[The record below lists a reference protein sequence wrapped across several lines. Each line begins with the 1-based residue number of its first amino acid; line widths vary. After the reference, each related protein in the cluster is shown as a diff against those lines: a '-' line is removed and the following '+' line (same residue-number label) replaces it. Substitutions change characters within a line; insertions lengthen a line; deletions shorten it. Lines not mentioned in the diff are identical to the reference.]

1 MAQDY
6 DLMSQLMMMP
16 QLGNGVLAPQMMAPT
31 SLSQSSQVKIAEPI
45 VAAFQRQQRFPTSA
59 ADFEELMKRRTAGL
73 ESQRAGLE
81 DIEAQIGKLNQPTN
95 EKNIAP
101 ILAIS
106 DFLAGTQYLK
116 NYQTPAEKQKAAQA
130 EALNLKLQLQK
141 NKDALTDK
149 EIDLYKAQY
158 QDSFDREKLKA
169 MTGLAQQKQEVKLLP
184 GQEAA
189 DKEYG
194 KVYAQWAGE
203 GGYAGVEKQLGGLQN
218 AISALKADPS
228 LTGSWVEKL
237 PGGSSSAV
245 LARVKPEAFAIQ
257 QAVEQ
262 AIQNTLKSSLGSQ
275 FTAKE
280 GEQLLARAY
289 DPRLSA
295 EENIKKVQA
304 VIQEIETKARR
315 MEESA
320 KYFEQTGG
328 TLKGMMPTTNAPQK
342 QVGAS
347 PKVGE
352 IVNGYMFKG
361 GNPADKNSWEKK

>member
-16 QLGNGVLAPQMMAPT
+16 QPGSGVLAPQMMAPMP
-31 SLSQSSQVKIAEPI
+31 SSQSSQVKIAEPI

-116 NYQTPAEKQKAAQA
+116 NYQSPAEKQKAAQA
-130 EALNLKLQLQK
+130 EALGLKLQLQK

-169 MTGLAQQKQEVKLLP
+169 MTGLAQQRIDTKTEPDLKDHQVLS
-184 GQEAA
+184 AT
-189 DKEYG
+189 YG
-194 KVYAQWAGE
+194 KRIKQAEDVFSDLEKSGYNRADLGE
-203 GGYAGVEKQLGGLQN
+203 GTKDLLSAIPGFGNLTGEDLKRQRQAERNFVTATLRKESGA
-218 AISALKADPS
+218 AISAGEFKTAEQQYFPRAGDTP
-228 LTGSWVEKL
+228 E
-237 PGGSSSAV
+237 V
-245 LARVKPEAFAIQ
+245 LAQKRANRMQVMEGMKLGAGRAWDQLSQVEPEIGAGTKMPSKTPTF
-257 QAVEQ
+257 
-262 AIQNTLKSSLGSQ
+262 
-275 FTAKE
+275 
-280 GEQLLARAY
+280 
-289 DPRLSA
+289 
-295 EENIKKVQA
+295 EEWK
-304 VIQEIETKARR
+304 KARG
-315 MEESA
+315 A
-320 KYFEQTGG
+320 K
-328 TLKGMMPTTNAPQK
+328 
-342 QVGAS
+342 
-347 PKVGE
+347 
-352 IVNGYMFKG
+352 
-361 GNPADKNSWEKK
+361 